1 MAENSLNTLADS
13 HIMAGKLKSLFDRS
27 GLVPAIS
34 RRLEGTFGRFPMSFE
49 KASKNVL
56 ISSEAASDAMK
67 PSIFRFDRFTL
78 HISER
83 QLMNAEQPVHLTP
96 KVFDCLVYLVQRAGR
111 LVSKEELMEG
121 VWPDSFVEE
130 ANLTRNIHILRKVL
144 GQTDE
149 KILIETVPTKGY
161 RFVAEVRSETP
172 ATKVE
177 SDLATTVP
185 EPIASPSSQPSPV
198 SAPIGIREPI
208 TARSSKKGVFLIVAL
223 LVMATVAAGA
233 AWFLGGEVS
242 QAFEPETMNGQA
254 LLEYKQGKML
264 VERRYPGDYPKALEH
279 FERAIALDP
288 NYSNAYAGKADVKV
302 VMFWGSASH
311 QDISEARTA
320 VRKAIDL
327 NPSNSYARTIHCR
340 ILTTY
345 DWDHSAAEAECRRA
359 VEIDPNDH
367 EAQKELAFLLNSLG
381 REEEA
386 LSAIDR
392 AIAVAPTSFNKRSK
406 GLILYHSRRYDEAI
420 ELFDQVDATDSEFKE
435 TTRWLMRAWQM
446 KGSNEKM
453 LELYVRLMEQAGSSH
468 EEIETLRTAIGTG
481 GWQMLL
487 EHMAGNSR
495 LRTIFQAG
503 TYAQM
508 GQTEKAFDVLR
519 EMESRRAILLITAAR
534 EPSLDPIRNDPR
546 FRAMLERIGLA
557 GVAAGE

>member
-1 MAENSLNTLADS
+1 
-13 HIMAGKLKSLFDRS
+13 
-27 GLVPAIS
+27 
-34 RRLEGTFGRFPMSFE
+34 MSFE
-49 KASKNVL
+49 KASKNIL
-56 ISSEAASDAMK
+56 ISSEAASDAMEA
-67 PSIFRFDRFTL
+67 SIFRFDRFTL

-83 QLMNAEQPVHLTP
+83 KLMNAEQPLHLTP

-161 RFVAEVRSETP
+161 RFVAEVQSETP

-177 SDLATTVP
+177 SDLAVTVP
-185 EPIASPSSQPSPV
+185 EPIAEPSHPSPA
-198 SAPIGIREPI
+198 SAPLGIREPI
-208 TARSSKKGVFLIVAL
+208 TARSSKNGVFLAVAL
-223 LVMATVAAGA
+223 LVMVTVAAGA
-233 AWFLGGEVS
+233 AWFLGGDVS
-242 QAFEPETMNGQA
+242 KAFQPETMNGQA

-359 VEIDPNDH
+359 VEIDPDDH
-367 EAQKELAFLLNSLG
+367 EAQKELALLLNSLG

-446 KGSNEKM
+446 KGSNEKT

-468 EEIETLRTAIGTG
+468 EEIEMLRTAIGKA
-481 GWQMLL
+481 GWQMLW

-508 GQTEKAFDVLR
+508 GQTEKAFEVLR
-519 EMESRRAILLITAAR
+519 DMESRKAILLITAAR
-534 EPSLDPIRNDPR
+534 EPSIDPIRNDPR
-546 FRAMLERIGLA
+546 FRAILERIGLA
-557 GVAAGE
+557 GVAARE